1 MPSSTGQANRPE
13 MCGSNQNGQNPS
25 AGKTREELLRAT
37 VLEPETIGVKV
48 VHLITNGLTV
58 MCRWQKSYQT
68 FAAAQLR
75 K

>member
-1 MPSSTGQANRPE
+1 M
-13 MCGSNQNGQNPS
+13 SNQVPGSVGESTLDSP
-25 AGKTREELLRAT
+25 REF

-58 MCRWQKSYQT
+58 TCRWQKSYQT

>member
-1 MPSSTGQANRPE
+1 MTGAELDFAMDCAN
-13 MCGSNQNGQNPS
+13 S
-25 AGKTREELLRAT
+25 ARAEA

-58 MCRWQKSYQT
+58 TCRWQKSYQT
-68 FAAAQLR
+68 FAAAQLQ

>member
-1 MPSSTGQANRPE
+1 MTI
-13 MCGSNQNGQNPS
+13 
-25 AGKTREELLRAT
+25 REHEHHLGLVFQRLEEACLYLSHNN

-58 MCRWQKSYQT
+58 TCRWQKSYQT